1 MFKQERNKE
10 QCDLGGGSPG
20 FLFDPREPFVTFIL
34 FLKQISDV

>member
-10 QCDLGGGSPG
+10 QCDLGGVPG